1 MRLPFLLSSLFVL
14 GALGQAAAQGTSSPS
29 VSVQDINSSVSTE
42 FVTPYTTE
50 RDSLWRRAERVRART
65 QARIALFR
73 KSSFA
78 VRGTRRKVESY
89 ALLKAKS
96 GSSSVRYVRIKRE
109 ISKHKTAGA
118 EIEKRFYYG
127 LAGRLLLA
135 EYYEGQ
141 QLVRLELQ
149 EYPVREG
156 SEYGTVF
163 REMQWLRGDYLHL
176 ITHEQENRGKSKHY
190 YYTEERAPR

>member
-1 MRLPFLLSSLFVL
+1 MRLPFLSGILFVL
-14 GALGQAAAQGTSSPS
+14 VSRGQAAAQVVSSPEVTIVTTTTS
-29 VSVQDINSSVSTE
+29 A
-42 FVTPYTTE
+42 TPYTTE
-50 RDSLWRRAERVRART
+50 RDSLWRRAERVRTRT

-96 GSSSVRYVRIKRE
+96 GSGSVRYVRVKRE

-149 EYPVREG
+149 EYPAREG
-156 SEYGTVF
+156 SEYGSVF
-163 REMQWLRGDYLHL
+163 RETQWLRGDYLHL
-176 ITHEQENRGKSKHY
+176 ITHEQENRSKSKHY

>member
-1 MRLPFLLSSLFVL
+1 MRLSFLLSSLFVL
-14 GALGQAAAQGTSSPS
+14 GSLGQASAQTSPAPS
-29 VSVQDINSSVSTE
+29 ITTTVTTTE
-42 FVTPYTTE
+42 YTMPYTTE

-96 GSSSVRYVRIKRE
+96 GSGSVRYVRIKRE
-109 ISKHKTAGA
+109 ISKYKTAGA